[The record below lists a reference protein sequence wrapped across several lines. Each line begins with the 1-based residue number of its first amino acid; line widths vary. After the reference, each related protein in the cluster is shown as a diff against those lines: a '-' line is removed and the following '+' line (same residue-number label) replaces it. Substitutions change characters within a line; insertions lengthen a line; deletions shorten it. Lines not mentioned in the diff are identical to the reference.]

1 MSPFD
6 EKRSPSVE
14 NIENAKLPALNN
26 DDYDEEFSPEE
37 QKRIIRRIDLRLVSI
52 TGLAYCVSLMDR
64 TNLSMA
70 AVAGCVFLFSCPCP
84 FFCFYVGL
92 RDGC

>member
-1 MSPFD
+1 MSLSD

-70 AVAGCVFLFSCPCP
+70 AVAGWVSLVFT
-84 FFCFYVGL
+84 
-92 RDGC
+92 

>member
-1 MSPFD
+1 MSLSD

-37 QKRIIRRIDLRLVSI
+37 QKRIIRRSDLRLVSI

-70 AVAGCVFLFSCPCP
+70 AVAGWVSLVFT
-84 FFCFYVGL
+84 
-92 RDGC
+92 

>member
-1 MSPFD
+1 MSLSD

-70 AVAGCVFLFSCPCP
+70 AVAGWVSLVFTL
-84 FFCFYVGL
+84 G
-92 RDGC
+92 